1 MMISIQE
8 YKADPCKALS
18 IPYWKAANITVPPNM
33 KIVHHSEFE
42 ETLLERYTD
51 KKFFRL
57 IHYLDHIPAPDS
69 KIDIVTLSA
78 YSVEQL
84 ADMINRSYENSG
96 ICVSAG
102 QVKSWTTET
111 VYCPQLWLGAVLD
124 EKLVG
129 SIICDFDAEV
139 GEGII
144 EWLQVLPEYRGRGA
158 AAALT
163 CRALRIMST
172 FADFATVS
180 GECDNVTNPEA
191 VYRKCG
197 FQGDDVWHILTM
209 K

>member
-1 MMISIQE
+1 MVSIQE
-8 YKADPCKALS
+8 YKAAPCKALS
-18 IPYWKAANITVPPNM
+18 IPYWKAANMTVPPNIR
-33 KIVHHSEFE
+33 IVHDSEFE
-42 ETLLERYTD
+42 ETLLEHYAD

-57 IHYLDHIPAPDS
+57 IHLLDHIPDPDAT
-69 KIDIVTLSA
+69 IDIVTISA
-78 YSVEQL
+78 YSAEQL
-84 ADMINRSYENSG
+84 ADMINRSYGDSG

-102 QVKSWTTET
+102 QVKGWTTEK
-111 VYCPQLWLGAVLD
+111 VYCPELWLGAVWD
-124 EKLVG
+124 GKLIG

-158 AAALT
+158 ATALT
-163 CRALRIMST
+163 CEALRIMSA

-180 GECDNVTNPEA
+180 GECGNVTNPEA

-197 FQGDDVWHILTM
+197 FQGDDAWHILTM

>member
-1 MMISIQE
+1 MFSIE
-8 YKADPCKALS
+8 AYKAAPCKALS
-18 IPYWKAANITVPPNM
+18 IPYWKAANVTVPENM
-33 KIVHHSEFE
+33 KIVHNSEFE
-42 ETLLERYTD
+42 ETLLERYAD

-57 IHYLDHIPAPDS
+57 IHRLDHILDFDS
-69 KIDIVTLSA
+69 AIDIVTLSA
-78 YSVEQL
+78 YSEEQL
-84 ADMINRSYENSG
+84 ADMISRSYGDSG
-96 ICVSAG
+96 ICVSAS
-102 QVKSWTTET
+102 QVKDWTET
-111 VYCPQLWLGAVLD
+111 EVYCPELWLGAVQSG
-124 EKLVG
+124 ELVG
-129 SIICDFDAEV
+129 SILCDFDAEV

-144 EWLQVLPEYRGRGA
+144 EWLQVLPEYRGRGI

-163 CRALRIMST
+163 CRALRIMSA